1 MTDRN
6 ARLSL
11 LAVLATSLSTTVHH
25 WERMGPRSLLLGLA
39 VLGLPVVLWL
49 VARRTRSRL
58 ARAAYVAVSAWIVI
72 GFGLYDGMWRSTLKL
87 FLGNYFL
94 VKYSQYFS
102 WDRIGSFP
110 FEATGILASI
120 AGVFALVYTARA
132 VGVRVW
138 QAAALA
144 LSVTAALVS
153 TSRPRAPRPGEDG
166 VVRIGVIVPSTG
178 PAALLGSSFLK
189 AVQLAKE
196 DLGPTRYRYELVL
209 ADTGTN
215 EVQTRRAIQK
225 LISAD
230 RVQAIV
236 GGISLPGG
244 VIKPYATYAGIPHL
258 CVCSVR
264 SIGDGVYNFT
274 NIPLAQD
281 EAERWVEEA
290 RRRGVRKLA
299 VISQDYPSID
309 GHVRALKEEA
319 RRQGIELTYV
329 NRFAGG
335 TTDFRAIVHEAR
347 TSAPDLYFVEA
358 TEPSLDALGEQ
369 LREAGIRDVSSVVA
383 LSLSDQ
389 PALFEGA
396 WYTDSWVD
404 PAFVARFEAKY
415 PETRFATHMM
425 PYAYDSLKLVV
436 EAFESGQDP
445 AAYIRSKTTYDG
457 NAGRVT
463 REPGS
468 GNYRSRPAVWSITN
482 GKPAMER
489 S

>member
-1 MTDRN
+1 MIDRN

-11 LAVLATSLSTTVHH
+11 LAVLTTSLFTTAHH
-25 WERMGPRSLLLGLA
+25 WERMGPRSLLLGLS
-39 VLGLPVVLWL
+39 VVGLPLALWL
-49 VARRTRSRL
+49 VARRTGNRL
-58 ARAAYVAVSAWIVI
+58 LRAAYVAASAWVIV

-87 FLGNYFL
+87 FLGNFFL

-110 FEATGILASI
+110 FEATGILASV
-120 AGVFALVYTARA
+120 AAVFALVYTARA
-132 VGVRVW
+132 VSLRVW
-138 QAAALA
+138 KASALA
-144 LSVTAALVS
+144 LVVTVALI
-153 TSRPRAPRPGEDG
+153 TFSRPRVSPPGPDG

-189 AVQLAKE
+189 AVQLARE
-196 DLGPTRYRYELVL
+196 DLGPTRHRYEIVL

-225 LISAD
+225 LIAVD

-236 GGISLPGG
+236 GGISLPGE
-244 VIKPYATYAGIPHL
+244 VIKPYAAHAGIPHL

-264 SIGDGVYNFT
+264 TIGDGVYNFT

-299 VISQDYPSID
+299 ILSQDYPSID

-319 RRQGIELTYV
+319 QRQGIELSYV

-335 TTDFRAIVHEAR
+335 TTDFRRIIAEAIDSR
-347 TSAPDLYFVEA
+347 PDLYFVEA
-358 TEPSLDALGEQ
+358 TEPSLDALGAQ
-369 LREAGIRDVSSVVA
+369 LQDSGVRDISSVVA
-383 LSLSDQ
+383 LSLSER

-396 WYTDSWVD
+396 WYTDSYVD
-404 PAFVARFEAKY
+404 PEFVARFEARF
-415 PETRFATHMM
+415 PGTRFATHMM

-445 AAYIRSKTTYDG
+445 ARYIQEKTSYEG
-457 NAGRVT
+457 HAGRVT
-463 REPGS
+463 RKPGS
-468 GNYRSRPAVWSITN
+468 GNYRSRPAVWSIVE
-482 GKPAMER
+482 GKPALER

>member
-1 MTDRN
+1 MTDKD

-11 LAVLATSLSTTVHH
+11 VAVLTTSLSTTVHH
-25 WERMGPRSLLLGLA
+25 WERMGPRSLLLGSA
-39 VLGLPVVLWL
+39 VVGLPLLFWL
-49 VARRTRSRL
+49 LARRTQNRL
-58 ARAAYVAVSAWIVI
+58 PRVAYVGVSAWVII

-87 FLGNYFL
+87 FLGNFLL

-110 FEATGILASI
+110 FEATGILASV
-120 AGVFALVYTARA
+120 ASLFALVYTARSI
-132 VGVRVW
+132 GTRVW
-138 QAAALA
+138 QAGTVALA
-144 LSVTAALVS
+144 VTAALVLVG
-153 TSRPRAPRPGEDG
+153 RPKVPAPGVDG

-178 PAALLGSSFLK
+178 PSALLGSSFLK
-189 AVQLAKE
+189 AVELAKE
-196 DLGPTRYRYELVL
+196 DLGSTRYRYELVI
-209 ADTGTN
+209 ADTGFN

-225 LISAD
+225 LITVD
-230 RVQAIV
+230 HVQAIV
-236 GGISLPGG
+236 GGISLPGE
-244 VIKPYATYAGIPHL
+244 VIKPYAAFAGIPHL

-264 SIGDGVYNFT
+264 TIGDGVYNFT

-290 RRRGVRKLA
+290 RRRGVKKLA
-299 VISQDYPSID
+299 IMSQDYPSID
-309 GHVRALKEEA
+309 GHVRALKAEA
-319 RRQGIELTYV
+319 QRQGIELTYV

-335 TTDFRAIVHEAR
+335 TLDFRSMIDEAKR
-347 TSAPDLYFVEA
+347 SAPDLYFVEA
-358 TEPSLDALGEQ
+358 AEPSLDALGEQ
-369 LREAGIRDVSSVVA
+369 LQGSGIRDVASVVA
-383 LSLSDQ
+383 LALSDQ

-396 WYTDSWVD
+396 WYTDSYVN
-404 PAFVARFEAKY
+404 PEFVARFEAKY
-415 PETRFATHMM
+415 PGARFATHMM

-445 AAYIRSKTTYDG
+445 ATYIRNKTSYDG
-457 NAGRVT
+457 QSGRVT

-482 GKPAMER
+482 GQPELER